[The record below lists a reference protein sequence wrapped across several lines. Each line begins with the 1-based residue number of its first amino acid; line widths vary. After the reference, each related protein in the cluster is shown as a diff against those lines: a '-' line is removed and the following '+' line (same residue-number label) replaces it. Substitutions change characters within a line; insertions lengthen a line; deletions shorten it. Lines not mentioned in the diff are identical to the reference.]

1 MAVFKIKNVGTLAL
15 SVLGLLLFSIL
26 FASIAYTKPAI
37 CHFATTN
44 EQTTSPEQDT
54 TRIRIGFVG
63 DIMAH
68 LTQLNAQKRND
79 STYDFHNNY
88 VWLSAMFQANDLMIG
103 NLETTFSGKEKGYSA
118 YPMFNT
124 PDALAE
130 ALKSAG
136 FDILSTAN
144 NHMYDRSTY
153 GLLRTM
159 EVLKENQLL
168 FTGSRASKEEK
179 RYLIYPVKGVHVGVI
194 AYTYESGRYGDTIT
208 INGLR
213 IKKED
218 ATRINSFNP
227 ENLGETTAEMR
238 KEYQNMLQEG
248 ADVVVF
254 IIHWGDEYRIKPSA
268 YQLAMADSLNKIGVD
283 IVFGS
288 HPHVVQPVDYLFDSV
303 CHHTT
308 LVVYS
313 AGNFISN
320 QRYETLENYN
330 TEDGL
335 YVEVTLQKTAGT
347 PISIANASFYPTWV
361 NKYQREGRNVY
372 EVVPLDYIM
381 GQDSLIN
388 NFTAAQLE
396 RMEKSRERTVERISL
411 LRKGR

>member
-1 MAVFKIKNVGTLAL
+1 MAIIKNKNVGTLAITL
-15 SVLGLLLFSIL
+15 LGLLLFSIL
-26 FASIAYTKPAI
+26 FASISYTKPAI
-37 CHFATTN
+37 CHFAETN
-44 EQTTSPEQDT
+44 EQIPSPNEDT

-68 LTQLNAQKRND
+68 LTQLNAQKQDD
-79 STYDFHNNY
+79 STYDFNNNY
-88 VWLSAMFQANDLMIG
+88 VWLTSMFQANDLMIG

-124 PDALAE
+124 PDALAD
-130 ALKSAG
+130 ALKNAG

-144 NHMYDRSTY
+144 NHMYDRSTH

-159 EVLKENQLL
+159 QVLKEQQLL
-168 FTGSRASKEEK
+168 FTGSRSSTEEK
-179 RYLIYPVKGVHVGVI
+179 RYLIYPVKGVNIGVI
-194 AYTYESGRYGDTIT
+194 AYTYESGRYGDTVT

-218 ATRINSFNP
+218 AARINSFNP
-227 ENLGETTAEMR
+227 QNLGETTAEMR
-238 KEYQNMLQEG
+238 KEYQNMLKEG

-254 IIHWGDEYRIKPSA
+254 IIHWGDEYRIMPSA
-268 YQLAMADSLNKIGVD
+268 YQLSLADSLNKIGVD

-303 CHHTT
+303 RQHTT

-335 YVEVTLQKTAGT
+335 YVEVTLQKTTAN
-347 PISIANASFYPTWV
+347 PIFIANASFYPTWV
-361 NKYQREGRNVY
+361 HKYQHEGKNVY
-372 EVVPLDYIM
+372 EVVPTEYVLA
-381 GQDSLIN
+381 QDSLKN
-388 NFTAAQLE
+388 KFTDAQLE
-396 RMEKSRERTVERISL
+396 RMEKSRERTVERITL
-411 LRKGR
+411 LQKK

>member
-1 MAVFKIKNVGTLAL
+1 M
-15 SVLGLLLFSIL
+15 
-26 FASIAYTKPAI
+26 
-37 CHFATTN
+37 
-44 EQTTSPEQDT
+44 Q
-54 TRIRIGFVG
+54 
-63 DIMAH
+63 
-68 LTQLNAQKRND
+68 
-79 STYDFHNNY
+79 
-88 VWLSAMFQANDLMIG
+88 
-103 NLETTFSGKEKGYSA
+103 
-118 YPMFNT
+118 
-124 PDALAE
+124 
-130 ALKSAG
+130 
-136 FDILSTAN
+136 
-144 NHMYDRSTY
+144 
-153 GLLRTM
+153 
-159 EVLKENQLL
+159 VLKENQLL
-168 FTGSRASKEEK
+168 FTGSRSSTAEK

-194 AYTYESGRYGDTIT
+194 AYTYESGRYGDTVT

-218 ATRINSFNP
+218 AARINSFNP
-227 ENLGETTAEMR
+227 ANLGETTAEMR
-238 KEYQNMLQEG
+238 REYKNMLQEG

-254 IIHWGDEYRIKPSA
+254 IIHWGDEYRITPSA
-268 YQLAMADSLNKIGVD
+268 YQLALADSLNKIGVD

-303 CHHTT
+303 HHHTT

-396 RMEKSRERTVERISL
+396 RMAKSRERTVERISL